1 MSKLKD
7 TFTYDGD
14 TYKIDLGSSKVK
26 PNIVNLRTGSK
37 PKNQK
42 EVLRRVLYNYGFDV
56 PTDSSFNTHQSI
68 SLLSKLLNDEKLSE
82 RDIEQKL

>member
-1 MSKLKD
+1 MNKLKD
-7 TFTYDGD
+7 TFIYDGD

-42 EVLRRVLYNYGFDV
+42 GVLRKVLYNYGYDI
-56 PTDSSFNTHQSI
+56 PTDSNFNTHQSI
-68 SLLSKLLNDEKLSE
+68 SLLSKLLNNEKLTE
-82 RDIEQKL
+82 KEQEQKL